1 VEPISPASRNRLR
14 QFQTESL
21 PARAFSRRIVLELAG
36 CRYLGTIQ
44 SMAGSVLARPQP
56 RRRALDQT
64 LRSTVMEKHDDEAD
78 RHSDGF
84 SIYREG
90 GRLLQIH
97 PAVSLLKGKVMICSL
112 P

>member
-1 VEPISPASRNRLR
+1 MGFDYPPHRVKFICDECSKSRATSGRSNHHRGAERCAAL
-14 QFQTESL
+14 
-21 PARAFSRRIVLELAG
+21 ARAFA
-36 CRYLGTIQ
+36 
-44 SMAGSVLARPQP
+44 ALARPQP

-64 LRSTVMEKHDDEAD
+64 LRSTVVEKHEDKAD

-97 PAVSLLKGKVMICSL
+97 PAVS
-112 P
+112 PP